1 MDCPYS
7 AGEREYFHL
16 SEHGGR
22 SLENDPCLPGRGYEE
37 PPDATSY
44 ADGTTRMQATDAFC
58 ARIIHV
64 FVSMRRQAVRMDRRS
79 ELIRRGSGAVRTRA
93 YRQPLARS
101 RRPRSRS

>member
-1 MDCPYS
+1 MEVAPLKMIRVCRVE
-7 AGEREYFHL
+7 AMK
-16 SEHGGR
+16 
-22 SLENDPCLPGRGYEE
+22 SL
-37 PPDATSY
+37 PDATSY

-93 YRQPLARS
+93 
-101 RRPRSRS
+101 